1 LDNIHRVLLGYQ
13 IDPFSVMGIIN
24 RGTTNANRTILAKE
38 LANAF
43 DIKVPAPTQFEGIPV
58 LNNMNSLFNGADELW
73 ELFGHALKSADTGV
87 FLDEFKKAFDDGFV
101 FGNQRKWTGLYY
113 NGLVLD

>member
-1 LDNIHRVLLGYQ
+1 MKYLHFEREDWWGPRKHQ

-58 LNNMNSLFNGADELW
+58 LNNMNSLFNGADE
-73 ELFGHALKSADTGV
+73 FMGV
-87 FLDEFKKAFDDGFV
+87 D
-101 FGNQRKWTGLYY
+101 WPCT
-113 NGLVLD
+113 

>member
-1 LDNIHRVLLGYQ
+1 MDNIHRVLLGYQ

-58 LNNMNSLFNGADELW
+58 LNN
-73 ELFGHALKSADTGV
+73 
-87 FLDEFKKAFDDGFV
+87 KAFDDGFV